1 MRPKSYKQEVS
12 DLKSKINDVLT
23 ILNGQLDVRVANK
36 IHLYIGD
43 DGGII
48 NKTLHT
54 FVKELIDILIGDDTN
69 DDGCD

>member
-36 IHLYIGD
+36 IHLYIGN

-48 NKTLHT
+48 NKTLRT
-54 FVKELIDILIGDDTN
+54 FVEELIDVLISNDTN
-69 DDGCD
+69 DDECN